1 MHGPGVADA
10 RFHSPPNVPSDQLA
24 DDIEPR
30 CLGTAPADA
39 HRATWQFGL
48 RQTNTVT
55 TRSRSSRQVIVIGDY
70 LARVFALT
78 LTQPADSFD
87 DELLADLMAGVF
99 LDPQGPGYAQG
110 VPIPHVDDQL
120 GWMVEIPDNWF
131 GTEQPKMADGSPAT
145 GVRRFNGSWLMV
157 SLGDSDG
164 DLRLCD
170 ETCRE
175 VSGLDSLEELRVA
188 VASWLPAATPDTVNE
203 TGGLLIAD
211 TVGGFLHR
219 EMQGEEDLRT
229 RYSSPSGSMIV
240 APSSWHSMCR
250 AGSSRWTRSSR
261 SPGRSNS
268 RIRRRPATPRST
280 LRIGSFEVTLEGGR
294 WRIGEGPDPSA
305 LYLRRGSTEVLIR
318 SGDEE
323 GRVKTCHSPA
333 PGGWE
338 HCDPVRATSL
348 DLLDVERRAC
358 PPLPSTAPFPA
369 RGRRHPR

>member
-1 MHGPGVADA
+1 
-10 RFHSPPNVPSDQLA
+10 
-24 DDIEPR
+24 
-30 CLGTAPADA
+30 
-39 HRATWQFGL
+39 
-48 RQTNTVT
+48 
-55 TRSRSSRQVIVIGDY
+55 
-70 LARVFALT
+70 
-78 LTQPADSFD
+78 
-87 DELLADLMAGVF
+87 
-99 LDPQGPGYAQG
+99 
-110 VPIPHVDDQL
+110 
-120 GWMVEIPDNWF
+120 
-131 GTEQPKMADGSPAT
+131 MADGSPAT

-229 RYSSPSGSMIV
+229 RSSSPSGSMIV

-323 GRVKTCHSPA
+323 GRVKTCYSPA

-348 DLLDVERRAC
+348 DLLDVEGRAC
-358 PPLPSTAPFPA
+358 PPLRSRAPFPA
-369 RGRRHPR
+369 GGRRHPRWRDGGGSRRWRLMDPEASGGADELTYVLTVRDGRPVRPSASGAETTRNDCRESQEGYWHGFPIHQTDPSVSDRYGSGAVARSSQISSSSSEATGWRTNPQPRPPTASLALCPPACGGRRSLTSPPHGWR